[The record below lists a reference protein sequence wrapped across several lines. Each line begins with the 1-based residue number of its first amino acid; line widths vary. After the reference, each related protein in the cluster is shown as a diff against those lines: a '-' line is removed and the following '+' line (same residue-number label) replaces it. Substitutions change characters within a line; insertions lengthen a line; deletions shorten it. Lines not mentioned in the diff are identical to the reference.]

1 MSEGNMKPELP
12 AEPGADSP
20 TGEALVP
27 ARSSDGD
34 PFAGL
39 PDWVRVLDLWKW
51 PLALVLVC
59 ALALAGYMISLKAAK
74 DTASAMGRRVAST
87 IETAKDAA
95 AEIVERFHAG
105 YITETFT
112 SAIPELSSDGMKL
125 ELASMQSVETFR
137 RSEAK
142 TALWDSVYLGT
153 TTTEIRV
160 PVTYRYHLDLVGPWK
175 LDVEGNSCI
184 VMAPRFRATQPP
196 AIHTHRMQKWS
207 ERGWARFNEEEQ
219 MRELERSIT
228 PSISRYAEDSRHREL
243 VREECRKKVAE
254 FVRDWLLRENQWS
267 LDRFSSIRVVFADEG
282 DREPAQFAP
291 TIRIEEP
298 LPAK

>member
-1 MSEGNMKPELP
+1 MSDGNVKPELSE
-12 AEPGADSP
+12 EPDP
-20 TGEALVP
+20 KPQEALVSQS
-27 ARSSDGD
+27 AVSGD
-34 PFAGL
+34 PLSGY
-39 PDWVRVLDLWKW
+39 PQWVRLLDLWKW
-51 PLALVLVC
+51 PLAVMFVC
-59 ALALAGYMISLKAAK
+59 VVALAGYVISLKAAK
-74 DTASAMGRRVAST
+74 DTASAMGRRVTST

-112 SAIPELSSDGMKL
+112 SAIPELSSNGMKL
-125 ELASMQSVETFR
+125 ELANMQSVETFR

-184 VMAPRFRATQPP
+184 VVAPKFQAAQPP
-196 AIHTHRMQKWS
+196 TIHTHRMQKWS

-228 PSISRYAEDSRHREL
+228 PSISRYAEDGRHREL
-243 VREECRKKVAE
+243 VREECRKQVAE

-267 LDRFSSIRVVFADEG
+267 MDRFSSIRVVFADET
-282 DREPAQFAP
+282 DRKPEQFAP
-291 TIRIEEP
+291 TIRIQEP
-298 LPAK
+298 LPEN